1 VVVAVRPAAFAA
13 FPADARRHS
22 LLSSVLR
29 RLIVVLGLAVG
40 GWIVSMLV
48 AGAAAAEETSGTDL
62 ASTPACSDEVGSGD
76 GADTVPPATDAD
88 IQPDRPELDDL
99 DESTTGHTGTAD
111 HYGATEYTTSD
122 ESAAGDVALTIPAE
136 TTQPTPQT
144 EQSTET
150 AEKPVPSTS
159 AGTPSHTPDTLRP
172 LKATEGP
179 EPVEPVESTEAA
191 ESMNQAP
198 LVPQLLQ
205 ATADTLLATTSKLVH
220 TTGNLTGELI
230 GVLPKV
236 TDSLGDAARRIIDIP
251 SRLPDVGTAPG
262 RTLPG
267 ITLPPGAA
275 LPPGATLPPG
285 ITLPHLPLPI
295 GLDDLLGTDPPDSD
309 QPADTSPGEPRTEP
323 VAPAERAPK
332 APVAPVPTP
341 PQSDQWTDT
350 SQWSPSREGDD
361 PKVGEKPMRPLG
373 PVSPAPTAPASAAS
387 SSTSV
392 ASSQDN
398 THIHRGEHG
407 VLSKTPTITQLRLL
421 GVSRDHDA
429 VGIGKEAALPTTSP
443 D

>member
-1 VVVAVRPAAFAA
+1 
-13 FPADARRHS
+13 
-22 LLSSVLR
+22 
-29 RLIVVLGLAVG
+29 
-40 GWIVSMLV
+40 
-48 AGAAAAEETSGTDL
+48 AAEETSGTDL

-111 HYGATEYTTSD
+111 HYGATDYTTSDPAAAGDAALPIPAATDPDLPPAPPQLDDPDESTTGPPATADHHGATDYTPSD

-236 TDSLGDAARRIIDIP
+236 TDSLGDAARKIIDIP

-285 ITLPHLPLPI
+285 ITL
-295 GLDDLLGTDPPDSD
+295 
-309 QPADTSPGEPRTEP
+309 
-323 VAPAERAPK
+323 
-332 APVAPVPTP
+332 
-341 PQSDQWTDT
+341 
-350 SQWSPSREGDD
+350 
-361 PKVGEKPMRPLG
+361 
-373 PVSPAPTAPASAAS
+373 
-387 SSTSV
+387 
-392 ASSQDN
+392 
-398 THIHRGEHG
+398 
-407 VLSKTPTITQLRLL
+407 
-421 GVSRDHDA
+421 
-429 VGIGKEAALPTTSP
+429 
-443 D
+443 